1 MKCLIFI
8 LLTTVSTIAVSQTNN
23 LYENLNRG
31 SFEVGF
37 KELQT
42 KDYSRIYKG
51 DFRTIQIAL
60 WYPIEQPEGEKVK
73 IIDYLE
79 LFNSED
85 NHEDKVQTRD
95 FWKNQFVRINKNT
108 RVEKI
113 LESSCLAY
121 FSPATA
127 NSKYPLIL
135 YAAGGQGESFE
146 NFLICEILASK
157 GFVVAA
163 IPSIGTYIH
172 PMEINQEGLMAQT
185 QDLQAVLRYL
195 NQEPYVDFKNVGAFG
210 WSWGGLSTLYL
221 QILYPYINAYV
232 SLDGSIAG
240 YQNVIEKLPY
250 YGVEK
255 ITAPSLYFTTSEDT
269 KVRAKKY
276 VDQLIYAN
284 STFISLDSI
293 QHSNFN
299 SYSFVSQVFD
309 SSKPDQ
315 NVLKFYPFLVN
326 TVGDFFTH
334 QLKDGKKNLFKTEND
349 LPLIDTL
356 AYKVG
361 VEPPLREDQFITL
374 IQEKGVKEGSKEYKK
389 MKKLNPQY
397 VPFEAF
403 ELTKVAFSL
412 ARDSIRTDESITV
425 MDIVIEEYPESASSF
440 ALRGRIHEI
449 RNENIQALA
458 DFKRALSLKE
468 YQNQPEPEE
477 VVFYEDVNWYKKKIE
492 ELEKKIT
499 VPNN

>member
-1 MKCLIFI
+1 MKYLILI
-8 LLTTVSTIAVSQTNN
+8 LFTTVSTIAVSQTNN
-23 LYENLNRG
+23 LYENLNKG

-37 KELQT
+37 KQLHT
-42 KDYSRIYKG
+42 NDYSRIYK
-51 DFRTIQIAL
+51 DEFRTIQIAL
-60 WYPIEQPEGEKVK
+60 WYPIEQLEGEKVK

-85 NHEDKVQTRD
+85 NHEEEVQIRD
-95 FWKNQFVRINKNT
+95 FWKNQFLRINKNT
-108 RVEKI
+108 RVEEI
-113 LESSCLAY
+113 LESSSLAY
-121 FSPATA
+121 FSPVPA

-172 PMEINQEGLMAQT
+172 PMEINKEGLMTQT

-195 NQEPYVDFKNVGAFG
+195 NQEPYIDFKNVGAFG

-221 QILYPYINAYV
+221 QTLYPYINAYV

-240 YQNVIEKLPY
+240 YRNVIEKLPY

-255 ITAPSLYFTTSEDT
+255 MTAPSLYFTTSEDT
-269 KVRAKKY
+269 KIRAQKY
-276 VDQLIYAN
+276 VDELIYAN

-293 QHSNFN
+293 QHNNFN
-299 SYSFVSQVFD
+299 SYSYVSEIFD
-309 SSKPDQ
+309 SNNPNQ
-315 NVLKFYPFLVN
+315 NILAFYPFLVN
-326 TVGDFFTH
+326 TVDNFFTH
-334 QLKDGKKNLFKTEND
+334 HLKDGKKNILEIENN
-349 LPLIDTL
+349 LPLIDTI

-374 IQEKGVKEGSKEYKK
+374 IQEKGVEEGIKEYRK
-389 MKKLNPQY
+389 MKELNTKY

-412 ARDSIRTDESITV
+412 VRDSIRTDESILV
-425 MDIVIEEYPESASSF
+425 MDMVIEEYPESASSF

-449 RNENIQALA
+449 RNENKQALA
-458 DFKRALSLKE
+458 DFKKALSLKE
-468 YQNQPEPEE
+468 DQNQSEPEE

-492 ELEKKIT
+492 ELEK
-499 VPNN
+499 